1 MDLTKQGDLAP
12 GHMVADRY
20 RVQGL
25 LGKGGVGV
33 VYAVF
38 DEHLARKAAL
48 KLLLT
53 THAGNKQVVERF
65 QREARIAAS
74 IAHPGIVDMY
84 ERGAHH
90 GLLYL
95 VMEYLDGE
103 NIESRI
109 ERVGQQPVPFVAR
122 VGVDMC
128 SALFAAHQ
136 RDIVHRDIKP
146 SNVFLAE
153 SGDFFDI
160 VKVLDFGLAKLH
172 EGERLTRS
180 NQVFGTLSYMPPEQ
194 LTSSTRVTPAA
205 DVYAVGCVLY
215 ELLAARP
222 PFVAA
227 SQAALGLAILQDP
240 PPALRSF
247 RPDVP
252 QALAQ
257 VIERALHK
265 SPLSRYRDAGELGD
279 ALYPIAEQLG
289 ELSPPRRP
297 RRAAA
302 SAMAATWVV
311 GGAGVGGR
319 EAAARAVTAGM
330 SSADGLPIARVGQV
344 TVEMSSPGSSSSAP
358 SSPLS
363 GAQLAP
369 RVNTNAWS
377 VAESERPAASDIDD
391 ASAVKLAGADA
402 IKTVIAVALGV
413 MALTIGIAWLFF

>member
-1 MDLTKQGDLAP
+1 MDPTKQGDLPA
-12 GHMVADRY
+12 GHMVANRY

-33 VYAVF
+33 VYSVF

-53 THAGNKQVVERF
+53 THAGNKEVVERF

-84 ERGAHH
+84 ERGAHN

-103 NIESRI
+103 NIERRI
-109 ERVGQQPVPFVAR
+109 ERVGPQPVPFVAR

-128 SALFAAHQ
+128 SALAAAHQ

-153 SGDFFDI
+153 SGDYFDI
-160 VKVLDFGLAKLH
+160 VKILDFGLAKLH

-180 NQVFGTLSYMPPEQ
+180 NQVFGTLTYMPPEQ

-205 DVYAVGCVLY
+205 DVYALGCVLY
-215 ELLAARP
+215 ELLAGRP

-227 SQAALGLAILQDP
+227 SQAALGLAILQNP
-240 PPALRSF
+240 PPALRSL
-247 RPDVP
+247 RPDVS
-252 QALAQ
+252 QAFAQ
-257 VIERALHK
+257 VIERALQK
-265 SPLSRYRDAGELGD
+265 SPQARYRDAGELGD

-289 ELSPPRRP
+289 ELAPPRRP
-297 RRAAA
+297 RRGSGSPLGSTARTSGTDRQVPA
-302 SAMAATWVV
+302 
-311 GGAGVGGR
+311 GAP
-319 EAAARAVTAGM
+319 TAPPL
-330 SSADGLPIARVGQV
+330 APAGQE
-344 TVEMSSPGSSSSAP
+344 TREMSAVGAP
-358 SSPLS
+358 
-363 GAQLAP
+363 QR
-369 RVNTNAWS
+369 RVATNAWS
-377 VAESERPAASDIDD
+377 VAESERPSASEVDD
-391 ASAVKLAGADA
+391 ASSLKLAGADA
-402 IKTVIAVALGV
+402 IKTVIAVALAV
-413 MALTIGIAWLFF
+413 MAVTIGIAWLFF

>member
-1 MDLTKQGDLAP
+1 MDLTKQGDLPA

-25 LGKGGVGV
+25 LGRGGVGV
-33 VYAVF
+33 VYSVF

-48 KLLLT
+48 KLLLNS
-53 THAGNKQVVERF
+53 HAGNKQVVERF

-84 ERGAHH
+84 ERGAHN

-103 NIESRI
+103 NIERRI
-109 ERVGQQPVPFVAR
+109 ERAGQQPAAFVAR
-122 VGVDMC
+122 VAVDMC
-128 SALFAAHQ
+128 SALAAAHK

-153 SGDFFDI
+153 SGDYFDI

-205 DVYAVGCVLY
+205 DVYALGCVLY

-252 QALAQ
+252 QSFAQ

-265 SPLSRYRDAGELGD
+265 SPLARYRDAGELGD

-289 ELSPPRRP
+289 ELAPPRRP
-297 RRAAA
+297 RRPAQSALA
-302 SAMAATWVV
+302 STWVI
-311 GGAGVGGR
+311 GR
-319 EAAARAVTAGM
+319 EAAARAPTKGM
-330 SSADGLPIARVGQV
+330 EEPDSVPIARVGQV
-344 TVEMSSPGSSSSAP
+344 TMEMSSLAP
-358 SSPLS
+358 SASVSEVRESP
-363 GAQLAP
+363 ARIA
-369 RVNTNAWS
+369 TNAWS
-377 VAESERPAASDIDD
+377 VAESERPAASEVDE
-391 ASAVKLAGADA
+391 ASVVKLAGVDA
-402 IKTVIAVALGV
+402 VKTVIAVALGV
-413 MALTIGIAWLFF
+413 MALTVGIAWLFF

>member
-1 MDLTKQGDLAP
+1 MDPTKQGDLPA
-12 GHMVADRY
+12 GHMVANRY

-25 LGKGGVGV
+25 LGKGGVGI
-33 VYAVF
+33 VYSVF

-53 THAGNKQVVERF
+53 THAGNQQVVERF

-84 ERGAHH
+84 ERGAHN

-103 NIESRI
+103 NIERRI
-109 ERVGQQPVPFVAR
+109 ERAGKQPVPFVAR

-128 SALFAAHQ
+128 SALAAAHE

-153 SGDFFDI
+153 SGDYLDV
-160 VKVLDFGLAKLH
+160 VKILDFGLAKLH

-205 DVYAVGCVLY
+205 DVYALGCVLY
-215 ELLAARP
+215 ELLAGRP

-240 PPALRSF
+240 PPALRSL
-247 RPDVP
+247 RPDV
-252 QALAQ
+252 QQDFAQ
-257 VIERALHK
+257 VIERALQK
-265 SPLSRYRDAGELGD
+265 SPQARYRDAGELGD

-289 ELSPPRRP
+289 ELAPPRRP
-297 RRAAA
+297 RRGAGAPLASRASTWTNSQQAPA
-302 SAMAATWVV
+302 SAP
-311 GGAGVGGR
+311 
-319 EAAARAVTAGM
+319 TAPPTDTPQP
-330 SSADGLPIARVGQV
+330 SLPFASAGQV
-344 TVEMSSPGSSSSAP
+344 TKESSSV
-358 SSPLS
+358 
-363 GAQLAP
+363 GAVPTRAA
-369 RVNTNAWS
+369 TNAWS
-377 VAESERPAASDIDD
+377 VAESERPNASDVDD
-391 ASAVKLAGADA
+391 ASSVKLAGPDA
-402 IKTVIAVALGV
+402 VKTVIAVALGV
-413 MALTIGIAWLFF
+413 MAVTIGIAWLFF

>member
-1 MDLTKQGDLAP
+1 MDPTQQGDLPA
-12 GHMVADRY
+12 GHLVADRY

-33 VYAVF
+33 VYSVF

-84 ERGAHH
+84 ERGAHN

-103 NIESRI
+103 NIERRI
-109 ERVGQQPVPFVAR
+109 ERGGQQPAAFVAR

-128 SALFAAHQ
+128 SALAAAHQ

-153 SGDFFDI
+153 SGDYFDI

-205 DVYAVGCVLY
+205 DVYALGCVLY
-215 ELLAARP
+215 ELLTARP

-240 PPALRSF
+240 PPALRSL
-247 RPDVP
+247 RPDLP
-252 QALAQ
+252 PAFAQ

-265 SPLSRYRDAGELGD
+265 SPQARYADAGELGD

-289 ELSPPRRP
+289 ELAPPRRP
-297 RRAAA
+297 RR
-302 SAMAATWVV
+302 
-311 GGAGVGGR
+311 
-319 EAAARAVTAGM
+319 
-330 SSADGLPIARVGQV
+330 
-344 TVEMSSPGSSSSAP
+344 PGSSSQGGSQASTWSSARPALVNAPTAPPTDTPNIFP
-358 SSPLS
+358 SMPFARAEQETMEMSAV
-363 GAQLAP
+363 GAAQP
-369 RVNTNAWS
+369 RTATNAWS
-377 VAESERPAASDIDD
+377 VAESERPNASELDD
-391 ASAVKLAGADA
+391 TSAVKLGGADA

>member
-1 MDLTKQGDLAP
+1 
-12 GHMVADRY
+12 
-20 RVQGL
+20 
-25 LGKGGVGV
+25 
-33 VYAVF
+33 
-38 DEHLARKAAL
+38 
-48 KLLLT
+48 
-53 THAGNKQVVERF
+53 
-65 QREARIAAS
+65 
-74 IAHPGIVDMY
+74 
-84 ERGAHH
+84 
-90 GLLYL
+90 
-95 VMEYLDGE
+95 
-103 NIESRI
+103 
-109 ERVGQQPVPFVAR
+109 
-122 VGVDMC
+122 MC

-257 VIERALHK
+257 VIERSLDK

-297 RRAAA
+297 RRAA
-302 SAMAATWVV
+302 SAMAATWVA
-311 GGAGVGGR
+311 GGGGR
-319 EAAARAVTAGM
+319 EAAARAVTAGV

-344 TVEMSSPGSSSSAP
+344 TVEMSSPGSSPAASSAP
-358 SSPLS
+358 RS
-363 GAQLAP
+363 AP
-369 RVNTNAWS
+369 RMATNAWS
-377 VAESERPAASDIDD
+377 VAESERPAASDVDD
-391 ASAVKLAGADA
+391 SSVVKLAGTDA

>member
-1 MDLTKQGDLAP
+1 MDLTKQGDLPP

-84 ERGAHH
+84 ERGAHN

-103 NIESRI
+103 NIEGRI
-109 ERVGQQPVPFVAR
+109 ERAGQQPAPFVAR

-252 QALAQ
+252 QAFAQ

-297 RRAAA
+297 RRAAP
-302 SAMAATWVV
+302 SALAATWVV
-311 GGAGVGGR
+311 GGGGR
-319 EAAARAVTAGM
+319 EAVARAVTAGL
-330 SSADGLPIARVGQV
+330 SSPDGLPIARVGQV
-344 TVEMSSPGSSSSAP
+344 TVEMSSPGSQSAASSAASSAP
-358 SSPLS
+358 SSV
-363 GAQLAP
+363 P

-377 VAESERPAASDIDD
+377 VAESERPAASDVDD
-391 ASAVKLAGADA
+391 TSAVKLAGADA